1 MKVQLEC
8 DTTEYYVTPKGKN
21 ESNVFYFQDKA
32 MIINFVGKEDNIL
45 NQSEISKED
54 ALRLARL
61 INNLYDRL

>member
-8 DTTEYYVTPKGKN
+8 DTTEYYVIPKSEN

-32 MIINFVGKEDNIL
+32 MIINFVGKDDNIL
-45 NQSEISKED
+45 SQSEISKED